1 MTRDLQDLTIELE
14 GITDHINMLAYAV
27 YGEGF
32 TEVDITDKAVASQLW
47 EIANHLDRINEDI
60 NRIDSEEA
68 EAELEGFANAHGLKV
83 AQGKNGE
90 PVLLRDLV

>member
-60 NRIDSEEA
+60 ERIDQEETDAEA
-68 EAELEGFANAHGLKV
+68 EAVALANGFV
-83 AQGKNGE
+83 IAQTGDGE
-90 PVLLRDLV
+90 AVSLTDLV